1 MAEPVSRRPRGR
13 PRLST
18 EAMTPLSVRVPVEV
32 ADKLCSLSARRG
44 VSVSAVTSQILIMA
58 LAPPGPPK
66 DPPE

>member
-1 MAEPVSRRPRGR
+1 MTA
-13 PRLST
+13 LSG
-18 EAMTPLSVRVPVEV
+18 RVPVEV